1 MPPDVPASGA
11 TVPALPA
18 EPVPAAERRGPAAV
32 SQAAIYEFVGEAK
45 EHLTGVVQDLLAL
58 EQRPDDS
65 DDARIDRLFRAMH
78 SVKGGAGFLGCQTI
92 EELAHAV
99 ENVLEEVRQT
109 GIAPDSSVVDALL
122 AGTDRLLALLD
133 DVERSNAADVSQLL
147 QRLRQCRA
155 GARAVAVAMPSA
167 VAPAS
172 SGPQAPELPQ
182 RRRSWKHRP
191 QAPPKPA
198 AMRLADRIARPA
210 SAFRFRWSTA

>member
-1 MPPDVPASGA
+1 MGLRFPPRRLNAVP
-11 TVPALPA
+11 T
-18 EPVPAAERRGPAAV
+18 AERRGPAAV

-155 GARAVAVAMPSA
+155 GHAPSQ
-167 VAPAS
+167 S
-172 SGPQAPELPQ
+172 SRRPLS
-182 RRRSWKHRP
+182 RRRPPARRPRVPPRRRLGKRPP

-198 AMRLADRIARPA
+198 AMRLADRIARPVSA
-210 SAFRFRWSTA
+210 SRFRWSTA